1 MSSSEFILNNFSVL
15 HEPLFYV
22 YTFVLSLKPLSLT
35 HIIVVRF
42 LFQII
47 IFQFI
52 FQFLKRIWFNNL
64 SVNYKF
70 RVLCNQF

>member
-15 HEPLFYV
+15 HESLF
-22 YTFVLSLKPLSLT
+22 YTFVLLLT
-35 HIIVVRF
+35 HIVVVRF

>member
-22 YTFVLSLKPLSLT
+22 YTFVLLLT
-35 HIIVVRF
+35 HIVVVRF